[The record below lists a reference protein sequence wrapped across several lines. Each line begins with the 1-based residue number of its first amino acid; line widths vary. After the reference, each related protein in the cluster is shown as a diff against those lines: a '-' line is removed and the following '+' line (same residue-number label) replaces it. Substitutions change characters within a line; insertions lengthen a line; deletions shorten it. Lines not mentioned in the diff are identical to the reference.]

1 MTIRPSGKGAFMI
14 RATRSFSL
22 VALPALFGL
31 ACATIDPP
39 KELVEARAE
48 YERAS
53 VGPTAKV
60 NPAGLYEAKKS
71 LTKANNAFEQDPK
84 SDDTRDVAYIALRKI
99 QLANAQA
106 RAELAS
112 EEKARADRERAK
124 IEGEQQRTKQKLTEA
139 ELAEIRRK
147 LTESEE
153 QRRSEAD
160 KLARY
165 NEQLQTTS
173 QQLQSE
179 RQARLDAEKK
189 AEEAVA
195 NLAKIALVKQET
207 RGLVITLSGG
217 VLFAST
223 KDTLLPNARP
233 KLDEIASALQK
244 AEADKFVVEGH
255 TDARGSESTNQ
266 DLSYRRAQTVR
277 DYLVDRGVPP
287 EKIKAVGYGRS
298 RPVAD
303 NTTAEGRANNRRV
316 EIVVQPK
323 GS

>member
-1 MTIRPSGKGAFMI
+1 MI

-22 VALPALFGL
+22 AALPALFGL

-53 VGPTAKV
+53 MGPTAKI

-84 SDDTRDVAYIALRKI
+84 SDETRDISYIALRKI

-106 RAELAS
+106 RSELAS
-112 EEKARADRERAK
+112 QEKASADRERGR
-124 IEGEQQRTKQKLTEA
+124 IEGEHQRTKQKLTEA

-147 LTESEE
+147 LTESEDL
-153 QRRSEAD
+153 RRSEAD
-160 KLARY
+160 KIARY

-173 QQLQSE
+173 QQLQAE
-179 RQARLDAEKK
+179 KQARLDAEKK

-233 KLDEIASALQK
+233 KLDELIRFLEEFHDLLQIVLGL
-244 AEADKFVVEGH
+244 F
-255 TDARGSESTNQ
+255 DARHVAKRDQ
-266 DLSYRRAQTVR
+266 RAFN
-277 DYLVDRGVPP
+277 
-287 EKIKAVGYGRS
+287 
-298 RPVAD
+298 VAR
-303 NTTAEGRANNRRV
+303 NTGTAA
-316 EIVVQPK
+316 PK
-323 GS
+323 TQRLILAHTH